1 MREKYREV
9 IPIGCG
15 ALDTGVDALPT
26 PLCWLLSGGRGAGQT
41 FGRRCPPAAR
51 RHAMAFVPSTAA
63 AAVLRCPSPP
73 PSLHSTCSSFA
84 GSRAARRHGGAP
96 PLWRWS
102 SPAAAPPPSSTP
114 PPSATGTAIT
124 AAAVSA
130 DMGVAGWTQK
140 SFRLAPRPRGCH
152 LITADVERAVPEL
165 AAYRVG
171 VAHLFIKHTSAAL
184 TLNENCDP
192 DVRKDMKMLLG
203 EMVQDGHPRFQHRD
217 EGDDDMAAHVVSSL
231 VGASVSVPVTDGRLA
246 LGTWQGV
253 WLVEW
258 RHSGGGRTLTVTV
271 QGEKK

>member
-1 MREKYREV
+1 
-9 IPIGCG
+9 
-15 ALDTGVDALPT
+15 
-26 PLCWLLSGGRGAGQT
+26 
-41 FGRRCPPAAR
+41 
-51 RHAMAFVPSTAA
+51 MAFVPSTTAGAA
-63 AAVLRCPSPP
+63 AAV
-73 PSLHSTCSSFA
+73 SS
-84 GSRAARRHGGAP
+84 
-96 PLWRWS
+96 
-102 SPAAAPPPSSTP
+102 
-114 PPSATGTAIT
+114 
-124 AAAVSA
+124 

-152 LITADVERAVPEL
+152 LITTDIVRAVPEL
-165 AAYRVG
+165 ATFRVG
-171 VAHLFIKHTSAAL
+171 VAHIFIKHTSAAL

-203 EMVQDGHPRFQHRD
+203 EMVEDGHPRFLHRD